1 MIIVGIDCGVHGA
14 IARLDRFMRDG
25 NFVLNIE
32 DMPTLKIKKRKG
44 QPSQIDVP
52 QLARI
57 IDEMTCGAD
66 LIVIE
71 QAQMIPGTGQ
81 ISQVAQQW
89 KNFGLAY
96 GMAASSFRRVELV
109 QPSQWKRA
117 LHCPRD
123 KDGARQRAS
132 QLLPQHAGLWKLKKD
147 DGRAEAALLAF
158 YGGMLDMTREY
169 GEQRQM
175 A

>member
-1 MIIVGIDCGVHGA
+1 MIILGIDCGVHGA
-14 IARLDRFMRDG
+14 IARLDNNG
-25 NFVLNIE
+25 AQLALAIE
-32 DMPTLKIKKRKG
+32 DMPTLQIKKRKG

-57 IDEMTCGAD
+57 IDEMTFGAD

-89 KNFGLAY
+89 KNFGLVY
-96 GMAASSFRRVELV
+96 GMAASSFRRIELV
-109 QPSQWKRA
+109 QPAQWKRE

-132 QLLPQHAGLWKLKKD
+132 QLLPQHAGLWRLKKD
-147 DGRAEAALLAF
+147 DGRAEATLIALYGQRLFGQEWRKPAEALL
-158 YGGMLDMTREY
+158 T
-169 GEQRQM
+169 
-175 A
+175 